1 MEGLREGL
9 REKLAA
15 PVTKFFPKSSA
26 TITGQEYLH
35 GLRGLLVIE
44 SFLWVFLQTF
54 VPAAVKDAALEADGP
69 FYQVAL
75 RKSLSVLFW
84 NENLLYSFFILL
96 SARNLPIPFFT
107 EPSKTAVASAVFRRG
122 LRLWFPTAVALAIPT
137 LAFSQLGLDYITE
150 FKNATG
156 NESFNVPYFLS
167 NALIYFNSVFNL
179 FWQTNSFFSQ
189 SGSTAFPSQTL
200 WIVNVIYQQSFTVF
214 MVMVITPYTRSS
226 WRVKGA
232 IAFVLTAWWVQSW
245 AWFSITGLL
254 LADMVMNMNFRQAAQ
269 RGIPIPIR
277 KGFRIPCW
285 IPYLILMAAGIVMQY
300 LWTAWRPSFENA
312 EIQIHAGLYYGGEL
326 NTDVDPSQPE
336 ARDDN
341 YLLILGF
348 MFCLETFDWLQ
359 MIFRNPLFVYLG
371 KRSLST

>member
-1 MEGLREGL
+1 MEAL
-9 REKLAA
+9 REKIPT
-15 PVTKFFPKSSA
+15 PVARFIPKSSTQVA
-26 TITGQEYLH
+26 GQEYLI

-54 VPAAVKDAALEADGP
+54 APATVKDAALEAEGP
-69 FYQVAL
+69 AWQVGI

-96 SARNLPIPFFT
+96 SARNLAIPFFN
-107 EPSKTAVASAVFRRG
+107 EPSKAAVASATFRRG

-137 LAFSQLGLDYITE
+137 LAFSQLGLGYLQD

-156 NESFNVPYFLS
+156 NDSFNVPYFLS
-167 NALIYFNSVFNL
+167 DALIYFNSVFNL
-179 FWQTNSFFSQ
+179 FWQTNDFSEQ
-189 SGSTAFPSQTL
+189 AGSTAFPSQTL

-214 MVMVITPYTRSS
+214 IVMIIIPYTRSA
-226 WRVKGA
+226 WRVKGS
-232 IAFVLTAWWVQSW
+232 IPFILSAWWVQSW
-245 AWFSITGLL
+245 AWYSITGLL
-254 LADMVMNMNFRQAAQ
+254 FADMVMNMNFKEKAQ
-269 RGIPIPIR
+269 SGIPIPFR
-277 KGFRIPCW
+277 KGFRIPSW
-285 IPYLILMAAGIVMQY
+285 IPYLIIMAAGLVMQY

-312 EIQIHAGLYYGGEL
+312 EIQIHTGLYYGGEL
-326 NTDVDPSQPE
+326 NAFDPSQPQ

-359 MIFRNPLFVYLG
+359 MIFKNPLFVYLG
-371 KRSLST
+371 HRSLST

>member
-1 MEGLREGL
+1 MDSLK
-9 REKLAA
+9 EKIA
-15 PVTKFFPKSSA
+15 PVARYLPKSA
-26 TITGQEYLH
+26 TQVAGQEYLL

-54 VPAAVKDAALEADGP
+54 VPAAVKDATLEAEGP
-69 FYQVAL
+69 FYQVVL

-96 SARNLPIPFFT
+96 SARNLAIPFFH
-107 EPSKTAVASAVFRRG
+107 EPSKLAVASAVFRRG

-137 LAFSQLGLDYITE
+137 LAFSQLGMDYIENFRT
-150 FKNATG
+150 ATG
-156 NESFNVPYFLS
+156 NDSFNVPYYLS

-179 FWQTNSFFSQ
+179 FWQTNTFYSQ

-214 MVMVITPYTRSS
+214 IVMVIIPYTRSA

-232 IAFVLTAWWVQSW
+232 FAFILTAWWVQSW
-245 AWFSITGLL
+245 AWYSITGLL
-254 LADMVMNMNFRQAAQ
+254 FADMVMNMGFKEKAQ
-269 RGIPIPIR
+269 KGIPIPFR
-277 KGFRIPCW
+277 KRFRIPSW
-285 IPYLILMAAGIVMQY
+285 IPYLVVMAAGLVMQY

-312 EIQIHAGLYYGGEL
+312 EIQIHTGLYYGGEL
-326 NTDVDPSQPE
+326 NADVDPSQPQ

-359 MIFRNPLFVYLG
+359 MIFRNPLFIYLG